1 MDAVDIDRGSVAGAA
16 GAVAAMGFDMLKTFF
31 AAAGIAAMT
40 AAVAQPAG
48 GPNDAQIAHI
58 AYTAGQIDITAA
70 EQALA
75 KSKDKSVR
83 DFAEAMKRDHAAVN
97 DKALALVKEL
107 GVTPAANPTSAAL
120 SAQAAQKQE
129 ALAKLEGKAFDAA
142 YLANEV
148 AFHRTVNGALA
159 STLIPSA
166 TNTRLKGLLEVG
178 LKLFTEHQRHAEQLE
193 ASKTKTGAV
202 STGHGAHLP
211 SQKLAS
217 RSN

>member
-1 MDAVDIDRGSVAGAA
+1 MDAIEIDRASVAGAA
-16 GAVAAMGFDMLKTFF
+16 GALAAMGFDMLKTILAG
-31 AAAGIAAMT
+31 AAVMALT
-40 AAVAQPAG
+40 AANAQADDR
-48 GPNDAQIAHI
+48 PNDAQIAHI

-75 KSKDKSVR
+75 KSKDRSVR
-83 DFAEAMKRDHAAVN
+83 EFAEAMKRDHAAVN

-120 SAQAAQKQE
+120 SAQAAQKHD
-129 ALAKLEGKAFDAA
+129 ALAKLEGKSFDAA

-148 AFHRTVNGALA
+148 AFHRTVNSALA

-193 ASKTKTGAV
+193 ASNSKTGAL
-202 STGHGAHLP
+202 STGHGEHLP
-211 SQKLAS
+211 SQTFAS